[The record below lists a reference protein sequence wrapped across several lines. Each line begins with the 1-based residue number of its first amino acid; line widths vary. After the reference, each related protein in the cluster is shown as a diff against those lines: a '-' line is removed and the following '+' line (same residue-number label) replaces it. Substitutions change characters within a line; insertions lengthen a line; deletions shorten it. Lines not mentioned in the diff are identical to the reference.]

1 MRKIF
6 IWLAVLVY
14 AYVVW
19 SCANPI
25 PLTGGE
31 KDNTP
36 PRIVKDGLLPKNGKT
51 NFEKQDIYFTF
62 NEWVKL
68 NDVANEVVVSPPL
81 DKSPEIKLKNK
92 EVVFSFDD
100 DEVLKEDVTYTI
112 NFGEAIK
119 DLTENNPAKLKYVF
133 STGDFI
139 DSLDVSGTVKDAITK
154 EPVGDCLVMM
164 YVNLSDTIVRT
175 EKPYY
180 FIKTNDNGQFEIGNV
195 KEGAY
200 KIFALHEDQGQRYIF
215 DTDTEGIGFLDT
227 PIVVNDTLGSG
238 IALEVFKEQEELR
251 LKDEKLVSY
260 GHAWFAFNREP
271 YELEISHED
280 KGQNLRYDY
289 RKDSVH
295 IWYDTEEPFYV
306 YLANDTLWS
315 DTVEIKVESKA
326 EYLEKTILSLRKS
339 HIGTEKINRKEGIQL
354 QFTAPLAKINNEW
367 VGVYADTTS
376 TLIPA
381 KLERDTGLF
390 GVKVIADW
398 KQDTPYELVLL
409 PGAVV
414 DIYGVEND
422 TINLDYATR
431 SDEDYGE
438 IKATISDLDSTL
450 NYIVKIKNKSNLE
463 IKRYIIAGQ
472 TEYAFDLSY
481 IEPGDYMAE
490 ITLDRNKNGRWDTGS
505 YDARTYPEQIYT
517 QSLEAL
523 RANWTVE
530 VVLTPNFAE
539 NK

>member
-1 MRKIF
+1 M
-6 IWLAVLVY
+6 LVY

-19 SCANPI
+19 SCANPTT
-25 PLTGGE
+25 LTGGS
-31 KDNTP
+31 KDTTP
-36 PRIVKDGLLPKNGKT
+36 PRIVKDGVLPTNGKT

-62 NEWVKL
+62 NEWIKL
-68 NDVANEVVVSPPL
+68 DDATNEVVVSPPL
-81 DKSPEIKLKNK
+81 DKSPDIKLKNK
-92 EVVFSFDD
+92 EVVFSFHP
-100 DEVLKEDVTYTI
+100 DEVLKDSVTYTI

-154 EPVGDCLVMM
+154 KPVSDCLVMM

-180 FIKTNDNGQFEIGNV
+180 FVKTDDSGRFDIGNV
-195 KEGAY
+195 KEGIY

-215 DTDTEGIGFLDT
+215 DTDTEGIGFLDA

-238 IALEVFKEQEELR
+238 VELEIFKEEEELR
-251 LKDEKLVSY
+251 LKDEKSVKY

-271 YELEISHED
+271 FELEISHED
-280 KGQNLRYDY
+280 KEQNLRYDY

-295 IWYDTEEPFYV
+295 IWYDTEESFFV
-306 YLANDTLWS
+306 YLANDTLWK
-315 DTVEIKVESKA
+315 DTVEIDAKSKTEFLEEAVLFLRNAHDGVKKANRQEGVE
-326 EYLEKTILSLRKS
+326 
-339 HIGTEKINRKEGIQL
+339 L
-354 QFTAPLAKINNEW
+354 QFNSPLATINNEL

-376 TLIPA
+376 TLITA

-390 GVKVIADW
+390 GVKVIAEW

-422 TINLDYATR
+422 TINLDYEML
-431 SDEDYGE
+431 SDEDFGE
-438 IKATISDLDSTL
+438 IKVTVSELDSMM
-450 NYIVKIKNKSNLE
+450 NYVVKIKNKSNQE
-463 IKRYIIAGQ
+463 IKRIIIAGQ
-472 TEYAFDLSY
+472 SKYAFDLSY
-481 IEPGDYMAE
+481 IEPGDYMAD
-490 ITLDRNKNGRWDTGS
+490 IVLDRNKNGKWDTGS
-505 YDARTYPEQIYT
+505 YDAGTYPEQIYT
-517 QSLEAL
+517 QNLETL

-530 VVLTPNFAE
+530 VTLTPNFAE